1 MLTPSNN
8 KNDEKAQAMLNRWWR
23 MKRMLYQQDQEDRP
37 NSTAGVTS
45 ITDCD
50 KWRQDII
57 KEISDKV
64 ADIQNAGLGEH
75 KIRALNDEI
84 NQLLEEKRRWDKRI
98 RELGGPDYAKL
109 EVKLYDR
116 DGVEL
121 PGSGGYKYFG
131 AAKDLPG
138 VRELFYVEPPAAPK
152 RNIND
157 LHQQINYEYYGLMQ
171 NGDDYLKPL
180 EDELSATEREE
191 SIRVWIQENHDML
204 SKSIPNFDSKSFEE
218 ICRVL
223 QDDSL
228 YEAITQLESLSR
240 PHDMT
245 PAPAASQT
253 AAQEAEALEEK
264 KKMLI
269 EKYLYEI
276 DN

>member
-23 MKRMLYQQDQEDRP
+23 MKRMLYQQEQLDRP
-37 NSTAGVTS
+37 NSPAGVNS

-64 ADIQNAGLGEH
+64 SDIQNAGLGEH

-84 NQLLEEKRRWDKRI
+84 NQLLEEKRQWDRRV
-98 RELGGPDYAKL
+98 RELGGPDYSKL
-109 EVKLYDR
+109 ETKLYDR

-138 VRELFYVEPPAAPK
+138 VRELFYREPPVAPR

-157 LHQQINYEYYGLMQ
+157 LHQQISFDYYGLMKDG
-171 NGDDYLKPL
+171 NDEIKPL
-180 EDELSATEREE
+180 EDRLTEQDREEEVRRWIEQNHGMLSA
-191 SIRVWIQENHDML
+191 
-204 SKSIPNFDSKSFEE
+204 SIPHFESKSFEE
-218 ICRVL
+218 IKDIL
-223 QDDSL
+223 KDDSL
-228 YEAITQLESLSR
+228 YEAIESLEE
-240 PHDMT
+240 
-245 PAPAASQT
+245 AAKLHEYEVNRT
-253 AAQEAEALEEK
+253 REAELLEEK
-264 KKMLI
+264 KRELI

-276 DN
+276 DL